1 MEEFRVRCLFHPGRW
16 SPFPRLRHLHV
27 VREDMQFS
35 TGWSVCLWR
44 ATLHILPE
52 FHGIPWFLLV
62 FWLKT
67 DLCADLSFHA
77 DLYVFERPL
86 FKGSRCCSNTGLN
99 SPAQSNWHSVLYLVS
114 TISIQMCMN
123 MYIYIHNIH
132 HLQLAA
138 PYSTPNEISLLTCLH
153 GVTCFSV
160 LSRSL
165 LKQSNPCHPVATKVE
180 RCEMEDP
187 QHFHY
192 EIRTL
197 GKKFVKVAKLWQLNW
212 QKWGIWWPICTL
224 RRYFAKVLCWRLLR
238 PHRRFWTQTCHKL
251 GQLCLWQAG
260 LKIGV
265 PKRAIWASNHFELQ
279 TYTWYQVKCVKWSV
293 ST

>member
-77 DLYVFERPL
+77 DLYVFERQL

-123 MYIYIHNIH
+123 MYLYIIHTPCSLRLHIQCQTRSLCWHACMESHASQTCHVHHWSKAIHVILSRPKWSAARWKIHNTFTMRFA
-132 HLQLAA
+132 HLA
-138 PYSTPNEISLLTCLH
+138 
-153 GVTCFSV
+153 
-160 LSRSL
+160 
-165 LKQSNPCHPVATKVE
+165 
-180 RCEMEDP
+180 
-187 QHFHY
+187 
-192 EIRTL
+192 
-197 GKKFVKVAKLWQLNW
+197 KKIVKVAKLWLLNW

-224 RRYFAKVLCWRLLR
+224 HRCFAKVLCWRLLR
-238 PHRRFWTQTCHKL
+238 PHRSF
-251 GQLCLWQAG
+251 
-260 LKIGV
+260 
-265 PKRAIWASNHFELQ
+265 
-279 TYTWYQVKCVKWSV
+279 
-293 ST
+293 